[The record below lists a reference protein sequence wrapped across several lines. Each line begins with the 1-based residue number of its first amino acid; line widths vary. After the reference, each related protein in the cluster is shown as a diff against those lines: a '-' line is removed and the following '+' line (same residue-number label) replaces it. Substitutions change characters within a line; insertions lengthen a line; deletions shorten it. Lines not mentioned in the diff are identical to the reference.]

1 MFFVDCKK
9 TVKAKENR
17 YDMANA
23 SMNGSV
29 RFFLFLNR
37 ISFLLKADFQNQ
49 SYFL

>member
-1 MFFVDCKK
+1 MVFVDCKK

-29 RFFLFLNR
+29 RFSLFSNC
-37 ISFLLKADFQNQ
+37 ICFSLKG
-49 SYFL
+49 